1 MRINKIILI
10 TLLFFQFACG
20 YKIANNID
28 SYKFNIS
35 KYELKGERKINNILE
50 RNFKRLQKN
59 SGSKKK
65 FNIKSYSSI
74 NKSITSKNTSG
85 DALTYEM
92 GVFVEITL
100 SKDNSL
106 IKKINF
112 EEKTDYNSNSSK
124 FELKQYENILLQDLT
139 DLIVLNINNYL
150 GTIK

>member
-1 MRINKIILI
+1 
-10 TLLFFQFACG
+10 
-20 YKIANNID
+20 
-28 SYKFNIS
+28 
-35 KYELKGERKINNILE
+35 
-50 RNFKRLQKN
+50 
-59 SGSKKK
+59 
-65 FNIKSYSSI
+65 
-74 NKSITSKNTSG
+74 
-85 DALTYEM
+85 M